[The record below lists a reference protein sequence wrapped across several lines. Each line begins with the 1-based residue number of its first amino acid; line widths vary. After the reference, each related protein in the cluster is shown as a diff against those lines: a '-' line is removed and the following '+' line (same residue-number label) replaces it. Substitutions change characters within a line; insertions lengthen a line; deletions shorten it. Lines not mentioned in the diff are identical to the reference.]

1 MFYPSIFSNVIKG
14 RDPEEAAAK
23 TRELGLRS
31 VQFVPAEVSVGF
43 GFDAEATG
51 YSRDFGRWA
60 EAYRANDIEICAI
73 AGYINLLHHD
83 PDRRAQNIDAFTTFL
98 HDMAGIG
105 VTRISTE
112 TGSLATTGD
121 WHDDPANRTPEA
133 WDAFKAVLTD
143 LVRVAESEGV
153 TILIEPYVVNVCY
166 RPELGV
172 RMMHEIG
179 SDNLRLCMDPTNFFS
194 NAEAK
199 PELVDATMRAGFA
212 AEGRDFRLAHAKDV
226 TPPAEGAL
234 VPGLPGPGQGMLNYP
249 LYLELLTAAGYE
261 GPLVIEHLTESDVP
275 AALEFVQ
282 GHIARH
288 EAAGSPAAAQ

>member
-1 MFYPSIFSNVIKG
+1 MYPSIFSNVIKG

-43 GFDAEATG
+43 GFDAETSG

-60 EAYRANDIEICAI
+60 AAYRANDIEICAI
-73 AGYINLLHHD
+73 AGYVNLLHHD
-83 PDRRAQNIDAFTTFL
+83 GARRAQNIDAFKRFL

-105 VTRISTE
+105 VTLISTE

-133 WDAFKAVLTD
+133 WDALKAVLAD
-143 LVRVAESEGV
+143 LVAVAEREDV

-172 RMMHEIG
+172 RMLREID
-179 SDNLRLCMDPTNFFS
+179 SPHLRLCMDPTNFFS
-194 NAEAK
+194 NAEAR
-199 PELVDATMRAGFA
+199 PELVAATMRAGFE
-212 AEGRDFRLAHAKDV
+212 AEGEDFRLAHAKDV
-226 TPPAEGAL
+226 TPPAPGAA
-234 VPGLPGPGQGMLNYP
+234 VPGLPGPGQGMLDYP
-249 LYLELLTAAGYE
+249 LYLDLLSAAGYD
-261 GPLVIEHLTESDVP
+261 GPLVIEHLTEAEVP
-275 AALEFVQ
+275 AALEFVSGQ
-282 GHIARH
+282 IRLHESAR
-288 EAAGSPAAAQ
+288 